1 MMKRNLYVALAALT
15 IGASAFAQYNLTV
28 ITSSGVLA
36 PPTTSVSVPTFVI
49 PNPLPQITFL
59 TGSSTPPIF
68 VGDGTGFTNGSFTGV
83 YQITPT
89 SSSSPALTG
98 FNFVISGAVMGN
110 AQIAWIKKV
119 VDNDTNSIL
128 YLQSGV
134 INGSGYGGSDGPFT
148 ILLPSTLSTPSNN
161 VTVYETFALFTD
173 GQPTSLA
180 ALAFVEQDWVPE
192 PASLLALGAGLG
204 GLLLRRRRK

>member
-28 ITSSGVLA
+28 ISSSGVLA
-36 PPTTSVSVPTFVI
+36 PPITTVPVPTWVI

-59 TGSSTPPIF
+59 TGTSAPPIF
-68 VGDGTGFTNGSFTGV
+68 VGGVTGFTYGSFTGL
-83 YQITPT
+83 YQITPLSPST
-89 SSSSPALTG
+89 PALTG
-98 FNFVISGAVMGN
+98 VSFVISGAVWGK
-110 AQIAWIKKV
+110 AQITWTKKV
-119 VDNDTNSIL
+119 VDNATNNIL

-134 INGSGYGGSDGPFT
+134 INGSGYGGADGPFS
-148 ILLPSTLSTPSNN
+148 ILLPATLSTPSNN

-173 GQPTSLA
+173 GQPTSRAELG
-180 ALAFVEQDWVPE
+180 LVEQDWVPE

>member
-1 MMKRNLYVALAALT
+1 MMRRSLYAAVAALT

-28 ITSSGVLA
+28 ITSSGTLN
-36 PPTTSVSVPTFVI
+36 PPSTGVSVPTIVI
-49 PNPLPQITFL
+49 SNPLPQITFL
-59 TGSSTPPIF
+59 TGASAPPIF

-83 YQITPT
+83 YQITPLSPST
-89 SSSSPALTG
+89 PALTG
-98 FNFVISGAVMGN
+98 FNFVITGAVVGN
-110 AQIAWIKKV
+110 AQIAWTKKV
-119 VDNDTNSIL
+119 VDNITNNIL

-134 INGSGYGGSDGPFT
+134 INGSGFGGSDGPFV
-148 ILLPSTLSTPSNN
+148 LNLPSTLSTPSNN

-173 GQPTSLA
+173 GQPTSIA

-192 PASLLALGAGLG
+192 PASLLALSAGLG

>member
-1 MMKRNLYVALAALT
+1 MKRSLYAAIAALT

-28 ITSSGVLA
+28 VTSSGVLS
-36 PPTTSVSVPTFVI
+36 PPVTTVSVPTIVI
-49 PNPLPQITFL
+49 SNPLPQITFL
-59 TGSSTPPIF
+59 TGASAPPIF

-83 YQITPT
+83 YQITPLSPST
-89 SSSSPALTG
+89 PALTG
-98 FNFVISGAVMGN
+98 FTFTITGAVWGN
-110 AQIAWIKKV
+110 AQITWTKKV
-119 VDNDTNSIL
+119 VDNVTNDIL

-134 INGSGYGGSDGPFT
+134 INGSGFGGSDGPFAIMLT
-148 ILLPSTLSTPSNN
+148 PTLSTPSNN

-180 ALAFVEQDWVPE
+180 ALGFVEQDWVPE

-204 GLLLRRRRK
+204 GLLLRRRKK

>member
-36 PPTTSVSVPTFVI
+36 PPTTTVSVPTVVI
-49 PNPLPQITFL
+49 SNPLPQITFL
-59 TGSSTPPIF
+59 TGASSPPIF
-68 VGDGTGFTNGSFTGV
+68 VGDGTGFTNGSFTGI
-83 YQITPT
+83 YAITPT

-98 FNFVISGAVMGN
+98 FTFVISGAVAGN

-119 VDNDTNSIL
+119 VDNVTNDIL

-134 INGSGYGGSDGPFT
+134 ISGSGYGGSDGAFT
-148 ILLPSTLSTPSNN
+148 IVLPCTLSTPSNN

-173 GQPTSLA
+173 SQPTSLA
-180 ALAFVEQDWVPE
+180 ALSFVEQDWVPE
-192 PASLLALGAGLG
+192 PASLLALGVGLG

>member
-28 ITSSGVLA
+28 ITSNGVLA
-36 PPTTSVSVPTFVI
+36 PPGVTVSVPTWVI

-59 TGSSTPPIF
+59 TGASSPPIF
-68 VGDGTGFTNGSFTGV
+68 VGDGTGFAYGSFTGV
-83 YQITPT
+83 YEITPT
-89 SSSSPALTG
+89 SPNTPPLTG
-98 FNFVISGAVMGN
+98 FSFVISGIVWGN
-110 AQIAWIKKV
+110 AQIIWVKKV
-119 VDNDTNSIL
+119 VDNPTNNIL

-134 INGSGYGGSDGPFT
+134 INGAGYGGSNGPFS
-148 ILLPSTLSTPSNN
+148 ILLPSTLSTPSND
-161 VTVYETFALFTD
+161 VTVYETFILLTD
-173 GQPTSLA
+173 GQPTSWA
-180 ALAFVEQDWVPE
+180 ALGFVEQDWVPE

>member
-36 PPTTSVSVPTFVI
+36 PPVTTVSVPTNVT

-59 TGSSTPPIF
+59 TGASTPPIF
-68 VGDGTGFTNGSFTGV
+68 VGDGTGFTYGSFTGV

-89 SSSSPALTG
+89 LPSTPLLTG
-98 FNFVISGAVMGN
+98 FNFVISGVVWGN
-110 AQIAWIKKV
+110 AQIAWTKKV
-119 VDNDTNSIL
+119 VDNATNNIL

-134 INGSGYGGSDGPFT
+134 INGSGYGGTDGPFT
-148 ILLPSTLSTPSNN
+148 IVLPSTLNTTSNN

-173 GQPTSLA
+173 AQPTSWA